1 MSIRNIDTQIMIQ
14 RQVDFSRDTSTTQR
28 HPEVTQEHLAA
39 QSKIESAQEQSR
51 VLATTETEN
60 EEIRTDVDA
69 EGQGAEGGGPGSRR
83 EEEMTK
89 EQEKE
94 LLVAPAA
101 HEQLIDI
108 MW

>member
-1 MSIRNIDTQIMIQ
+1 MVN
-14 RQVDFSRDTSTTQR
+14 RQLDFSRETSNIQR
-28 HPEVTQEHLAA
+28 HPEVTQEHIAA
-39 QSKIESAQEQSR
+39 QTKVESAQEQSR

-69 EGQGAEGGGPGSRR
+69 EGQGAEGGGSGSRK
-83 EEEMTK
+83 EDEMTE
-89 EQEKE
+89 EQKKE